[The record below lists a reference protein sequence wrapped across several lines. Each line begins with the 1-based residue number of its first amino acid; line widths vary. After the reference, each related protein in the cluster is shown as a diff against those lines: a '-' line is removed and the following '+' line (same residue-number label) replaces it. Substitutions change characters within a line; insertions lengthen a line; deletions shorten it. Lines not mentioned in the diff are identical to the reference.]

1 MFEIVVEAFSS
12 LIALVVTLGILVTVH
27 EYGHFWVARRCGV
40 KVLTFSIGF
49 GKPFIK
55 WTGDDG
61 VDYVL
66 APIPLGGFVRMLG
79 ESDFLEGDMRD
90 LDECDKARSFE
101 SKSAL
106 QRIAITAAGPIA
118 NFLLAIVIFWL
129 VNVVY
134 GSSGVSPVISSVI
147 PESAASVAG
156 LEKGDEILAVDGAS
170 TRIWRDVSQRLV
182 ARMGE
187 TGLINLEVLTVRNGD
202 VKNISI
208 PIEQWMNES
217 TAPDPLGELGIID
230 IEIPAIVGEVLEGGV
245 AKKSGLL
252 AQDKIVRAS
261 GLKIRSWAHWVEVIQ
276 ASPELETRVVV
287 EREGQLQT
295 ITIIPERK
303 NLGDGIYIGV
313 IGAASAIT
321 SLDQIIPEEMRREV
335 SYSLVEGIVPAVRET
350 WDKALFILGSVKKMV
365 IGLISIK
372 NVNGPIT
379 IAQVAGNTAS
389 YGLNVYLQFLGLLSI
404 SLGVMNLLPIPVL
417 DGGRLLFILF
427 EMVTGSPLPE
437 RIQVYG
443 TQIGVMLIS
452 GIMLL
457 AVFNDVNRLF

>member
-1 MFEIVVEAFSS
+1 MFEIVGEVLSS

-27 EYGHFWVARRCGV
+27 EFGHFWVARRCGV
-40 KVLTFSIGF
+40 RVLTFSIGF
-49 GKPFIK
+49 GKPFKK

-79 ESDFLEGDMRD
+79 ENDFSEGDMGE
-90 LDECDKARSFE
+90 LDESEKARSFE

-118 NFLLAIVIFWL
+118 NFLLAIFVFWL

-134 GSSGVSPVISSVI
+134 GSSGVSPIVSSVI
-147 PESAASVAG
+147 PESPASVAG
-156 LEKGDEILAVDGAS
+156 VEKGDEILSVDGAS
-170 TRIWRDVSQRLV
+170 TRIWRDVSQRLI

-187 TGLINLEVLTVRNGD
+187 TGFISFEVLSERKGD
-202 VKNISI
+202 IKKISV
-208 PIEQWMNES
+208 PIERWMSES
-217 TAPDPLGELGIID
+217 TAPDPLKELGIID
-230 IEIPAIVGEVLEGGV
+230 IEIPAIVGQVFEGG
-245 AKKSGLL
+245 AASEAGLL

-261 GLKIRSWAHWVEVIQ
+261 GLEIRGWAHWVEVIQ

-287 EREGQLQT
+287 ERMGQLQT
-295 ITIIPERK
+295 LTITPEGK
-303 NLGDGIYIGV
+303 NLGDGGYIGV

-321 SLDQIIPEEMRREV
+321 SLDQIIPEEERREV
-335 SYSLVEGIVPAVRET
+335 SYSIVEGVVPAVRET
-350 WDKALFILGSVKKMV
+350 WNKALFILGSVKKMV
-365 IGLISIK
+365 IGLISIE
-372 NVNGPIT
+372 NVSGPIT
-379 IAQVAGNTAS
+379 IAQVAGSTAS

-417 DGGRLLFILF
+417 DGGRLLFIFL
-427 EMVTGSPLPE
+427 EMITGSPLPQ
-437 RIQVYG
+437 RIQAYG
-443 TQIGVMLIS
+443 MQIGVMLIS

-457 AVFNDVNRLF
+457 AVFNDLNRLL